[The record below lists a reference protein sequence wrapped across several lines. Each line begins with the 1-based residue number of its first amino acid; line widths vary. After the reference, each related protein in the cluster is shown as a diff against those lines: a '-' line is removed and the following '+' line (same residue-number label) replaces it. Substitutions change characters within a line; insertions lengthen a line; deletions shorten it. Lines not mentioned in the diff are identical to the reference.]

1 MNDQIIIIF
10 GFMALIGIISVIALS
25 GVISTDVG
33 CHIICPSAIV
43 IRGVYSKIGTTIDRR
58 YIQIMILIRS

>member
-33 CHIICPSAIV
+33 CHIIGKEV
-43 IRGVYSKIGTTIDRR
+43 NGDYSTEYLSIGNC
-58 YIQIMILIRS
+58 Y